1 MHRQRLKPLQHR
13 SRPMRTIAML
23 LVLMLV
29 SPVVATIGEGQNNNI
44 DFEVSGENILP
55 TYSKAV
61 QLAFDRVENL
71 NQYTVEELI
80 PNQPMVDCNP
90 NPFEKQSLTLAKPE
104 SVEPAPILRGCLY
117 LVF

>member
-1 MHRQRLKPLQHR
+1 
-13 SRPMRTIAML
+13 MRTIAML

-71 NQYTVEELI
+71 NQYTVEELSQT
-80 PNQPMVDCNP
+80 NQWLL
-90 NPFEKQSLTLAKPE
+90 SL
-104 SVEPAPILRGCLY
+104 IHI
-117 LVF
+117 